1 MFLAGYAGC
10 EYKRGGRRRSSGHPG
25 PTAELSADGPLNASH
40 GCPRSIARRW
50 RRGGSAMRLPLQCS
64 WIRQSIGTSR
74 RKGRGPK
81 EGRRPRLR
89 KTLPMNIETLRAL
102 RGANLWSDETV
113 LEAILVLEKADLEA
127 SVFGR
132 LCGLLPQGMAAELFQ
147 EFAAS
152 DSAAFWARVVA
163 RLTLG

>member
-74 RKGRGPK
+74 RKGREPK

-89 KTLPMNIETLRAL
+89 KTLPMNIESLRAL
-102 RGANLWSDETV
+102 RGPNLWSDETV
-113 LEAILVLEKADLEA
+113 LEAILVIEKAEADLA
-127 SVFGR
+127 AFSR
-132 LCGLLPQGMAAELFQ
+132 LCGLLPRGMAAELFHGCV
-147 EFAAS
+147 S
-152 DSAAFWARVVA
+152 PDTTAFWARVA
-163 RLTLG
+163 